1 MSLTKA
7 KVGGGGGGGGG
18 GPGIFCPVCLLT
30 HVVSE
35 YPHTHLYRKKRREL
49 EWTSVFKALAAY
61 IILIFTPLPLFTL
74 ILPADE
80 KGNTYTMQRRLNQGE
95 LYNKLKILLH

>member
-49 EWTSVFKALAAY
+49 E
-61 IILIFTPLPLFTL
+61 
-74 ILPADE
+74 
-80 KGNTYTMQRRLNQGE
+80 
-95 LYNKLKILLH
+95 